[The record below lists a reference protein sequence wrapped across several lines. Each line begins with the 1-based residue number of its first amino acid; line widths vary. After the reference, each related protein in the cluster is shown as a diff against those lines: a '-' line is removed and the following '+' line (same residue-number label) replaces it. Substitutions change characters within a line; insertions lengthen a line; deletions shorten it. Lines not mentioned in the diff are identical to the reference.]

1 MLICRTDFTFVS
13 RPPLVLKQCVQ
24 LRSTCGK
31 QGQHLVVLQ
40 VLYYHRTVGLWC
52 PKKAES

>member
-13 RPPLVLKQCVQ
+13 RPPLVPKQCVQ
-24 LRSTCGK
+24 LRSTCRK

-40 VLYYHRTVGLWC
+40 VLYYHRTVGPWC